1 MPLAKEAERAVGL
14 EHDFRGLRIGV
25 VVAAL
30 RQTVSAAARVS
41 EHRTTASPISRML
54 PGSLAEGAT
63 MRTSAP
69 AEGTGAS
76 VMRGGG
82 RRDRARLCART
93 APRKERSG
101 EPVLSRASD
110 ARRGPHGLSGDRGAP
125 RLRRG
130 VSERGLGGPQSTP
143 SAPQT

>member
-1 MPLAKEAERAVGL
+1 
-14 EHDFRGLRIGV
+14 
-25 VVAAL
+25 
-30 RQTVSAAARVS
+30 
-41 EHRTTASPISRML
+41 
-54 PGSLAEGAT
+54 

-125 RLRRG
+125 RLPPGRLRARAWG
-130 VSERGLGGPQSTP
+130 ATKHPECTP
-143 SAPQT
+143 DL